1 MKKKKNR
8 VGRWK
13 LSVIILSLLLFLA
26 LGFYIVVKLFTVES
40 VEVEG
45 NELYESSVIEDTVL
59 QDKYSW
65 NSLYVYIKYKFF
77 QKSGQVPFIDTME
90 ISLKTPHTLHVKVYE
105 KGMMGYLYIDE
116 TGENAYFDKDGFV
129 VETSTRVIEDVP
141 KIVGISCE
149 DVKLL
154 EKLPVESG
162 KLKDILVITQKLKGE
177 ELIPDSIDYSD
188 DDCPVL
194 VYKEVKIKLGTI
206 SNLTQKVARLKKI
219 YPTIKDEKGTLHLEN
234 WNEESP
240 NIVFDKEADN

>member
-90 ISLKTPHTLHVKVYE
+90 ISLK
-105 KGMMGYLYIDE
+105 
-116 TGENAYFDKDGFV
+116 
-129 VETSTRVIEDVP
+129 
-141 KIVGISCE
+141 
-149 DVKLL
+149 
-154 EKLPVESG
+154 
-162 KLKDILVITQKLKGE
+162 KDIVSL
-177 ELIPDSIDYSD
+177 
-188 DDCPVL
+188 
-194 VYKEVKIKLGTI
+194 
-206 SNLTQKVARLKKI
+206 
-219 YPTIKDEKGTLHLEN
+219 
-234 WNEESP
+234 WNALSR
-240 NIVFDKEADN
+240 A

>member
-1 MKKKKNR
+1 M
-8 VGRWK
+8 
-13 LSVIILSLLLFLA
+13 
-26 LGFYIVVKLFTVES
+26 
-40 VEVEG
+40 
-45 NELYESSVIEDTVL
+45 
-59 QDKYSW
+59 
-65 NSLYVYIKYKFF
+65 
-77 QKSGQVPFIDTME
+77 
-90 ISLKTPHTLHVKVYE
+90 
-105 KGMMGYLYIDE
+105 
-116 TGENAYFDKDGFV
+116 
-129 VETSTRVIEDVP
+129 ETSTRVIEDVP